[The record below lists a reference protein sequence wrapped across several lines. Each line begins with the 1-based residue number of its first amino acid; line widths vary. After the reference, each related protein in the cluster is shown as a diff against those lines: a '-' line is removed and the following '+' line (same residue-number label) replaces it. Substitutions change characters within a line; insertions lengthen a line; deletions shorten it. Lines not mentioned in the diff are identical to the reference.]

1 MSAPATVSRG
11 CARRDFIPEL
21 KQHGVEEARAEE
33 QGEGTAV
40 ARGPGLGSCRPE
52 PEYGELFEESQ
63 KRRRQIRTARD
74 EADGQH
80 SERKSENVSG
90 GRDRLERIFSVF
102 FYFFS
107 FIFRNLQIFL
117 EPRIFSDS
125 KRVDSNC
132 DS

>member
-1 MSAPATVSRG
+1 MEMSAPATVSRG
-11 CARRDFIPEL
+11 CVRRDFIPEL

-52 PEYGELFEESQ
+52 PEYGELFGESQ
-63 KRRRQIRTARD
+63 RRRRQIRTARD

-90 GRDRLERIFSVF
+90 GRDRLEIFSVF
-102 FYFFS
+102 LFLFF
-107 FIFRNLQIFL
+107 FFRN
-117 EPRIFSDS
+117 S
-125 KRVDSNC
+125 
-132 DS
+132 

>member
-21 KQHGVEEARAEE
+21 KQHGVEEARVEE

-63 KRRRQIRTARD
+63 RRQIRTARD

-102 FYFFS
+102 FIS
-107 FIFRNLQIFL
+107 FLFL
-117 EPRIFSDS
+117 EIRRYF
-125 KRVDSNC
+125 
-132 DS
+132 